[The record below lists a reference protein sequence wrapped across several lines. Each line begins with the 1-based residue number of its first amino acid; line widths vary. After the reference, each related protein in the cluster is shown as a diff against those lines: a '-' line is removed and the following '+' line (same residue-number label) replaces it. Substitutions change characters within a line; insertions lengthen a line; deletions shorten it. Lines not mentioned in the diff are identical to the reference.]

1 MGCFDSLLEGRA
13 LSRPATT
20 ERGPPEADCFPN
32 IPSFPYSI
40 IPMNYA
46 KLPTFMKTALF
57 DLDGTLIDSLE
68 DIALGVNL
76 TRQDFGLS
84 PRPTA
89 EILTY
94 IGDGVGVLL
103 QRAIPELAA
112 TYMPQIR
119 ERQKINYMAHL
130 LDHTVLYPGIKEAL
144 VALKEA
150 GWRLGV
156 VTNKQAAVVPA
167 ILDGLGVLDL
177 FDGIVGGGDSDKL
190 KPDPYPLYQVA
201 ERMGV
206 TLDSSDWMVGDH
218 HADMEAAK
226 NAHVKG
232 CFCRWGIGTLENSSF
247 TVAVDHPSEL
257 LSVLQPF

>member
-1 MGCFDSLLEGRA
+1 
-13 LSRPATT
+13 
-20 ERGPPEADCFPN
+20 
-32 IPSFPYSI
+32 
-40 IPMNYA
+40 
-46 KLPTFMKTALF
+46 MKTALF

-84 PRPTA
+84 VLPLDQIT
-89 EILTY
+89 TC

-112 TYMPQIR
+112 THMSQLR
-119 ERQKINYMAHL
+119 ERQKINYMGHL
-130 LDHTVLYPGIKEAL
+130 LDHTVLYPGIKEVL
-144 VALKEA
+144 LALKEG

-156 VTNKQAAVVPA
+156 VTNKQAAYVPP
-167 ILDGLGVLDL
+167 ILDGLGVLNL

-206 TLDSSDWMVGDH
+206 ILDERDWMVGDH
-218 HADMEAAK
+218 HADMDAGK
-226 NAHVKG
+226 NAHLKS
-232 CFCRWGIGTLENSSF
+232 CFCRWGIGKLGESSF
-247 TVAVDHPSEL
+247 TAAVERPAEL
-257 LSVLQPF
+257 LAVLGL

>member
-1 MGCFDSLLEGRA
+1 MEWWNQGIMGCYSV
-13 LSRPATT
+13 S
-20 ERGPPEADCFPN
+20 PN
-32 IPSFPYSI
+32 IPPFPYSI
-40 IPMNYA
+40 IPMKYA
-46 KLPTFMKTALF
+46 KLLAFMKTALF

-84 PRPTA
+84 SRPVA
-89 EILTY
+89 EITTC

-112 TYMPQIR
+112 THMPQLR

-130 LDHTVLYPGIKEAL
+130 LDHTVLYPGIKGTL
-144 VALKEA
+144 IALKAA

-156 VTNKQAAVVPA
+156 VTNKQATVVPP
-167 ILDGLGVLDL
+167 ILEGLGVLDL

-190 KPDPYPLYQVA
+190 KPDPYPLYQLA

-206 TLDSSDWMVGDH
+206 TLDEHDWMVGDH
-218 HADMEAAK
+218 HADMDAAK
-226 NAHVKG
+226 NAKIKG
-232 CFCRWGIGTLENSSF
+232 CFCRWGIGTLENSSY
-247 TVAVDHPSEL
+247 TVAIDTPPEL
-257 LSVLQPF
+257 LRVLR